1 MSKYSRGSA
10 PTLDSVKHKK
20 LRHQIKK
27 SEKKYQQAVKEAAG
41 TEYLLLEQ
49 QGYLE
54 PSNELEETYKFSQD
68 ELVKN
73 VDVATKKK
81 RFDLKLDQFGPYSI
95 DYTRSGNSLLLGG
108 SKGHIATFDW
118 KQAKLGTEMNVKE
131 PVRAI
136 KWLQSDDKFFAVAQ
150 KKHTFIYDDAGMEVH
165 CLKKHQHATCLE
177 YLPYHFLLVSGC
189 QSGFLTYQDV
199 STGKLVTQLRTKLGP
214 TSSLCQ
220 NPWNAIIHAGHANG
234 TVTLWAPNTP
244 TPLVKMQNSRGP
256 VRSIAIDRSGHYMAA
271 ASADCSVKVWDIRN
285 TYKEVATYFAPSA
298 PSSVSISDTGLM
310 AVGSGSI
317 VEVWKD
323 ALKISDVDGKPKKPY
338 MKHTVYGSEIRSA
351 KFCPF
356 EDVLGLGH
364 KNGFSSIIVPGAGEA
379 NFDSLEVN
387 PYMHAS
393 KAARREVEVKQ
404 LLNKLQPD
412 MISLD
417 PTSIGAV
424 QTSAPSQR
432 FATAAEKQE
441 YERKKR
447 LENSKGQ
454 NAANDRAIKRDRA
467 LEIQNELQEK
477 RAKRLRG
484 IVDNPEGAALDRF
497 K

>member
-10 PTLDSVKHKK
+10 PELNSVKHKK
-20 LRHQIKK
+20 LRQQIKK
-27 SEKKYQQAVKEAAG
+27 TEERYQQAVKEAAG

-54 PSNELEETYKFSQD
+54 PSNELEQTYKLKQD
-68 ELVKN
+68 ELVKE
-73 VDVATKKK
+73 VDVATKRK
-81 RFDLKLDQFGPYSI
+81 RFDLKLDQFGPYTI

-108 SKGHIATFDW
+108 SKGHVAAFDW
-118 KQAKLGTEMNVKE
+118 KQAKLSTEINVKE
-131 PVRAI
+131 HVRAV

-150 KKHTFIYDDAGMEVH
+150 KKHTFIYDDSGMEVH

-189 QSGFLTYQDV
+189 SAGFLTYQDV

-214 TSSLCQ
+214 TVSLCQ
-220 NPWNAIIHAGHANG
+220 NPYNAVIHAGHANG

-256 VRSIAIDRSGHYMAA
+256 VRGIAIDRSGQYMAA

-285 TYKEVATYFAPSA
+285 TYQEVATYFAPSA
-298 PSSVSISDTGLM
+298 PSSVSISDTGLL
-310 AVGSGSI
+310 AVGSGSQ

-323 ALKISDVDGKPKKPY
+323 ALKLPLEGKPKKPY
-338 MKHTVYGSEIRSA
+338 MKHTVHGSELRTV

-364 KNGFSSIIVPGAGEA
+364 KSGFSSMIVPGAGEA

-393 KAARREVEVKQ
+393 KSARREIEVKQ

-412 MISLD
+412 MIALD
-417 PTSIGAV
+417 PNSIGAV

-432 FATAAEKQE
+432 FASAAEKRE
-441 YERKKR
+441 YERNKR
-447 LENSKGQ
+447 LENSKAV
-454 NAANDRAIKRDRA
+454 NANNDRALKRDRA
-467 LEIQNELQEK
+467 LQIQEELQEK